1 MPDKKNQNIKQLLN
15 KTVATKYRSNRVQE
29 LKDNRLVVQSDLT
42 NSSTINTPLK
52 TINMK
57 NNLINNRLLMRPN
70 KQIIVEPQ
78 LKKKV
83 LRKRP
88 VKYIYKDRIVNNY
101 IDSNPQINTDP
112 YSNYGIYNDPY
123 SNYYNHN
130 HYSNSNSDGTNYYLN
145 NTDPYQNNRF
155 PYWKPLW
162 QQFYDPYIRMYDMRV
177 LVPITNNNLGV
188 FDINKSNKSNIPNA
202 ENSKDL
208 SSRLKTRSNS
218 FIKYASFNEPIYN
231 KPIFNE
237 PIPSIVKKKDYNLA
251 SDSAYDKKIKDKIK
265 DKIKEN
271 FFENFRLPSTYRH
284 QNRIHRV
291 NHIRGPSRAISNR
304 YINNP
309 TRLMRYSRPV
319 VNKSHKESKY
329 QSKHDNKHDNKYRHK
344 KIINR
349 TNNYYGGSGY
359 GSGTP
364 YYYIGPYG
372 YFPFSNYYTYDYRN
386 VLPFDLNSAI
396 LPIFN
401 PSIDPII
408 GPSDAPILQSI
419 KKTKEKPIKLDLDV
433 NIKKTKEKFT
443 QNIKDMIEDNIEYTI
458 ENFTPNEV
466 PIPEGFQLITLR
478 IIEVD
483 EMPNDNAKYN
493 LVFIFILIFVLGYL
507 LTKTNTN

>member
-1 MPDKKNQNIKQLLN
+1 MPDKKNQNKKNQKIKQQLN
-15 KTVATKYRSNRVQE
+15 NTVTKKYRTNRVQQ
-29 LKDNRLVVQSDLT
+29 LKDNRLVIQPDLT

-52 TINMK
+52 IVNIK
-57 NNLINNRLLMRPN
+57 NNLINNRVLMKPN

-88 VKYIYKDRIVNNY
+88 VDYIYKDRIVNNY
-101 IDSNPQINTDP
+101 IDSNPQINTYP

-123 SNYYNHN
+123 YN
-130 HYSNSNSDGTNYYLN
+130 SNSNSNSYSYSN
-145 NTDPYQNNRF
+145 NIDLYQNNRF

-177 LVPITNNNLGV
+177 LVPITNNNLGMY
-188 FDINKSNKSNIPNA
+188 DINKSTIPNA

-218 FIKYASFNEPIYN
+218 FINYATFSNPIY
-231 KPIFNE
+231 NE
-237 PIPSIVKKKDYNLA
+237 PIPIIVKRKNQNLA
-251 SDSAYDKKIKDKIK
+251 SDSVYDKKIKNKKK
-265 DKIKEN
+265 DNITEN

-319 VNKSHKESKY
+319 TNNSHNHQSNKNE
-329 QSKHDNKHDNKYRHK
+329 NKYRHK
-344 KIINR
+344 KIINHTHYKGR
-349 TNNYYGGSGY
+349 SIHGDSNYNRWSSWQGN
-359 GSGTP
+359 P

-372 YFPFSNYYTYDYRN
+372 YFPFSNYYIYDYRN
-386 VLPFDLNSAI
+386 ALPFDLNSAI
-396 LPIFN
+396 LPIFIPQMN
-401 PSIDPII
+401 PII
-408 GPSDAPILQSI
+408 GPTDAPVLQSV
-419 KKTKEKPIKLDLDV
+419 KKPKEKSKEKPIKLDLDI
-433 NIKKTKEKFT
+433 NIKKIKEKFT
-443 QNIKDMIEDNIEYTI
+443 QNIEDTIEDSIEY
-458 ENFTPNEV
+458 FSPNEV
-466 PIPEGFQLITLR
+466 PIPEGFKLIILR

-483 EMPNDNAKYN
+483 DMPNNNFKYN
-493 LVFIFILIFVLGYL
+493 LVFIFILILVLGYL
-507 LTKTNTN
+507 FTKINSD